1 MGDGPLPTGRFGR
14 MFRPAA
20 LGARGAAGVAG
31 TWARGLFRD
40 ADTREQAQFDR
51 LIRTA
56 EQAAALMGEMKGAVM
71 KLGQMLSFAD
81 ISALPPEV
89 QTVLASLQADAPPMA
104 WELVEEVVTG
114 ELGAHPDRLFERFS
128 RIPIAAAS
136 IGQVHAATTRDGVD
150 VVVKVQYPGVAEA
163 IDADL
168 RNTALIST
176 LATMAKALAGPLL
189 PRTDVKAMA
198 AELRDRVIEELD
210 YVREAANQQRF
221 ADLWRGHPTIR
232 VPDVVPE
239 LSSRRVLTQHYH
251 DGMRWAA
258 AVEESRELRDAW
270 GEAIYRFVF
279 TSLYRHH
286 VFNADP
292 HPGNYLFHE
301 DGSVTFLDFGCV
313 RAFADEHIDAL
324 RSSAYAVI
332 DQDADAL
339 VRVMTETGW
348 YPPSGP
354 KSDPARILEFTTPG
368 WAPIVS
374 PQPFTFTPEWAAD
387 MVARQ
392 LGLAPGYLRL
402 VNEMSPPPHFLF
414 LGRITIGLFSVLTGL
429 RATGDWRAVFDE
441 IQAGC

>member
-1 MGDGPLPTGRFGR
+1 MV
-14 MFRPAA
+14 RPAA

-40 ADTREQAQFDR
+40 PEAREQAQVDR

-81 ISALPPEV
+81 VSALPPEV
-89 QTVLASLQADAPPMA
+89 QAILSSLQADAPPMA
-104 WELVEEVVTG
+104 WELVEEVVTA
-114 ELGAHPDRLFERFS
+114 ELGDHPAVLFERFS
-128 RIPIAAAS
+128 EIPIAAAS
-136 IGQVHAATTRDGVD
+136 IGQVHAATMHDGTD

-168 RNTALIST
+168 RNTALLSTMAT
-176 LATMAKALAGPLL
+176 LAKSLAGPLM
-189 PRTDVKAMA
+189 PRTDMKAMT

-210 YVREAANQQRF
+210 YVNEAANQQRF
-221 ADLWRGHPTIR
+221 ADLWRGHATIH

-239 LSSRRVLTQHYH
+239 LSSRRVLTQHYV

-258 AVEESRELRDAW
+258 AIEQPKELRDAW
-270 GEAIYRFVF
+270 AAAIYRFVF

-301 DGSVTFLDFGCV
+301 DGSVSFLDFGCV
-313 RAFADEHIDAL
+313 RVFEASHIDAL
-324 RSSAYAVI
+324 RTYAYAII

-339 VRVMTETGW
+339 VRAMIASGW

-354 KSDPARILEFTTPG
+354 KADPQRILEFVTPG
-368 WAPIVS
+368 WAPIAFE
-374 PQPFTFTPEWAAD
+374 QPFTFTPEWAAD

-392 LGLAPGYLRL
+392 IGLAPGNMRL
-402 VNEMSPPPHFLF
+402 VNEMSPPAHYLF

-429 RATGDWRAVFDE
+429 RATGDWRAIFDE
-441 IQAGC
+441 LQSGP

>member
-1 MGDGPLPTGRFGR
+1 MGDSVPTGRFGR
-14 MFRPAA
+14 MARPAA
-20 LGARGAAGVAG
+20 VGARGAAGIAG

-40 ADTREQAQFDR
+40 ADAREQAQTER
-51 LIRTA
+51 LIKTA

-81 ISALPPEV
+81 VSALPPEV

-104 WELVEEVVTG
+104 YDLVERVVTD
-114 ELGAHPDRLFERFS
+114 EVGAPPHELFERFS
-128 RIPIAAAS
+128 QIPIAAAS
-136 IGQVHAATTRDGVD
+136 IGQVHAATTHDGTE

-168 RNTALIST
+168 RNTALLST
-176 LATMAKALAGPLL
+176 LGTLAKALAGPLM
-189 PRTDVKAMA
+189 PRTDMKAMT
-198 AELRDRVIEELD
+198 AELRDRVVEELD
-210 YVREAANQQRF
+210 YVNEARNQQHF
-221 ADLWRGHPTIR
+221 ADLWRGHPSIH
-232 VPDVVPE
+232 VPDVVHE
-239 LSSRRVLTQHYH
+239 LTTRRVLTQHYA

-258 AVEESRELRDAW
+258 AIEQPKNLRDAW

-313 RAFADEHIDAL
+313 RVFDDAHIDAL
-324 RSSAYAVI
+324 RRYITAII

-339 VRVMTETGW
+339 VAAMTASGW
-348 YPPSGP
+348 YRPSGP
-354 KSDPARILEFTTPG
+354 KSDPARILEFMTPG
-368 WAPIVS
+368 YAPVVDE
-374 PQPFTFTPEWAAD
+374 QPFTFTTQWAAD

-392 LGLAPGYLRL
+392 IGFAPGYQRL
-402 VNEMSPPPHFLF
+402 INEMSPPPHYLF

-429 RATGDWRAVFDE
+429 GATGDWRAMFDD
-441 IQAGC
+441 IQGC

>member
-1 MGDGPLPTGRFGR
+1 ML
-14 MFRPAA
+14 RPAA

-40 ADTREQAQFDR
+40 SSAREQAQLDR
-51 LIRTA
+51 LVRTA

-81 ISALPPEV
+81 VSALPPEV
-89 QTVLASLQADAPPMA
+89 QAVLASLQADAPPMA
-104 WELVEEVVTG
+104 WELVEETVAG
-114 ELGAHPDRLFERFS
+114 ELGRHPDGLFERFS
-128 RIPIAAAS
+128 RVPIAAAS
-136 IGQVHAATTRDGVD
+136 IGQVHAATTRDGTD

-168 RNTALIST
+168 RNTALLST
-176 LATMAKALAGPLL
+176 MATMAKALAGPLM

-198 AELRDRVIEELD
+198 EELRDRVLEELD

-232 VPDVVPE
+232 VPDVVHE

-258 AVEESRELRDAW
+258 AVEQPRELRDAW
-270 GEAIYRFVF
+270 AEAIYRFVF

-301 DGSVTFLDFGCV
+301 DGSVSFLDFGCV
-313 RAFADEHIDAL
+313 REFEQGHIDAL
-324 RSSAYAVI
+324 RRYAYAVI
-332 DQDADAL
+332 HQDADGL
-339 VRVMTETGW
+339 VRAMTDSGW
-348 YPPSGP
+348 YPPAGP
-354 KSDPARILEFTTPG
+354 RSDPQRILEFTTPG
-368 WAPIVS
+368 WAPIAYG
-374 PQPFTFTPEWAAD
+374 QPFTFDPEWAAD

-392 LGLAPGYLRL
+392 IGFAPGYQRL
-402 VNEMSPPPHFLF
+402 INEMSPPPHYLF

-429 RATGDWRAVFDE
+429 RATNDWRAIFDE

>member
-1 MGDGPLPTGRFGR
+1 ML
-14 MFRPAA
+14 RPAA

-40 ADTREQAQFDR
+40 ADAREQAQVDR
-51 LIRTA
+51 LVRTA

-104 WELVEEVVTG
+104 WDLVEEVVTG
-114 ELGAHPDRLFERFS
+114 ELGAHPADLFDRFS
-128 RIPIAAAS
+128 EIPIAAAS
-136 IGQVHAATTRDGVD
+136 IGQVHAATLHDGTD

-168 RNTALIST
+168 RNTALLST
-176 LATMAKALAGPLL
+176 FATMAKAVAGPLM
-189 PRTDVKAMA
+189 PRTDMRAMA
-198 AELRDRVIEELD
+198 DELRDRVLEELD

-232 VPDVVPE
+232 VPEVVHP

-258 AVEESRELRDAW
+258 AVDAPNELRDRWA
-270 GEAIYRFVF
+270 EAIYRFVF
-279 TSLYRHH
+279 TSLYHHH

-313 RAFADEHIDAL
+313 RVFDQAHVDAL
-324 RSSAYAVI
+324 RSYAYAII

-339 VRVMTETGW
+339 VRAMTDSGW

-354 KSDPARILEFTTPG
+354 KSDPQRILEFSTPG
-368 WAPIVS
+368 WAPIAFD
-374 PQPFTFTPEWAAD
+374 QPFSFTPEWAAD

-392 LGLAPGYLRL
+392 IGLAPGYQRL
-402 VNEMSPPPHFLF
+402 INEMSPPPHYLF

-429 RATGDWRAVFDE
+429 RATGDWRAIFDE
-441 IQAGC
+441 IQAAADSEIG